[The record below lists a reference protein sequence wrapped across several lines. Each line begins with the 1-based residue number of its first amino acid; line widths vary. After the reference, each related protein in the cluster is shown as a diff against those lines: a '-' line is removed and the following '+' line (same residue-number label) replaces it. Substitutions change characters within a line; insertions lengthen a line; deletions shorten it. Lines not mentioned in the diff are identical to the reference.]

1 MMSTKKKAMTKG
13 EIEMA
18 QTHEK
23 LSASG
28 EINNMYT
35 ETTHQTGGGFQTI
48 EQHRQ
53 NVEETGMLIH
63 G

>member
-1 MMSTKKKAMTKG
+1 MMKG

-35 ETTHQTGGGFQTI
+35 ETTHQIGGGFQAI